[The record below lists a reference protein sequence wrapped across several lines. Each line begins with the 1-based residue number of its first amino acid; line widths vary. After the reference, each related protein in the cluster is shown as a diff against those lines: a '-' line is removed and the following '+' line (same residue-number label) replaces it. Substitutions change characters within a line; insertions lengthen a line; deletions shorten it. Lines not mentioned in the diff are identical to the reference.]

1 MASES
6 ERGTPVLNIDSQIP
20 GRTDLPNIRLLN
32 RQEAAD
38 LRAAH
43 QRTALWIVAANI
55 IAIILLILTS
65 A

>member
-1 MASES
+1 
-6 ERGTPVLNIDSQIP
+6 LHIDSQIP
-20 GRTDLPNIRLLN
+20 GRTDLPNIRQMN

-38 LRAAH
+38 LGAAH

-55 IAIILLILTS
+55 IAIILLNLTG